1 MNSTPNKVNTPMNA
15 NGMATLR
22 IISKPYV
29 HTFFRCFNPIIYL
42 YKGYKVHIDIDNN
55 SYVHKSKNKQIDIP
69 VAPGEHFI
77 RISATSKKSAKAMA
91 IAGQFGALAGAAT
104 GSSSTFMAGAAM
116 EDIGNFIG
124 KAGFKY
130 QFSPNEVVT
139 IKVKHG
145 LSDIVIDN

>member
-1 MNSTPNKVNTPMNA
+1 MNA

-22 IISKPYV
+22 IISRPYINTV
-29 HTFFRCFNPIIYL
+29 MRCINPL
-42 YKGYKVHIDIDNN
+42 FMFKGYKVHIDVDNN
-55 SYVHKSKNKQIDIP
+55 SYVHKSKSKQIDIP

-77 RISATSKKSAKAMA
+77 RISSMSKKSAKGIA
-91 IAGQFGALAGAAT
+91 IAGQFAALGGAAT

-139 IKVKHG
+139 IKVKQG
-145 LSDIVIDN
+145 LSDIVIDD